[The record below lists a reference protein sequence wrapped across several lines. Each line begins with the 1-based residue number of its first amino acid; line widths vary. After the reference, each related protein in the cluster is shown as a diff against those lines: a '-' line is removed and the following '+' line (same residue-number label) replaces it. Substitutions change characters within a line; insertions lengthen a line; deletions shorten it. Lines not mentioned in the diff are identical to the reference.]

1 MFSHLLCYLTAV
13 HQLRGGLSFPAVI
26 WATTNFSSQDT
37 FPIIYAS
44 YKIWPLASIVNFAL
58 IPVEKRIVFLSAVGL
73 VWGVFLS
80 LTAAKQ

>member
-1 MFSHLLCYLTAV
+1 MFSLRLCYLTAV
-13 HQLRGGLSFPAVI
+13 HQLRGGLSFPAVL

-37 FPIIYAS
+37 FPILYAS
-44 YKIWPLASIVNFAL
+44 YKIWPLASIVNFAF